1 MLKDRRK
8 QMSLET
14 ALEELKPQ
22 IGTETFVGEWF
33 EITQDRIN
41 QFADATLDHQWIHVD
56 VEKANTMSP
65 FGSTVA
71 HGFLTLALTPY
82 LSDTVSPDKPPF
94 PDMKMAVNYGMN
106 RVRFPNAVKP
116 GDRIRVR
123 STLQNA
129 EEVKG
134 SMQVISL
141 VTVEIEGEEKPG
153 CVAEMVARFYF

>member
-1 MLKDRRK
+1 
-8 QMSLET
+8 MSLES
-14 ALEELKPQ
+14 ALEGLIPQ

-41 QFADATLDHQWIHVD
+41 QFADTTLDHQWIHVD
-56 VEKANTMSP
+56 VEKANAMSP

-71 HGFLTLALTPY
+71 HGFLTLSLAPY
-82 LSDTVSPDKPPF
+82 LTGTVTPDEPPF
-94 PDMKMAVNYGMN
+94 PDLKLAVNYGMN
-106 RVRFPNAVKP
+106 KVRFPNAVKP
-116 GDRIRVR
+116 GNRIRVR

-134 SMQVISL
+134 SLQVISL
-141 VTVEIEGEEKPG
+141 VTVEIEGDEKPG

>member
-1 MLKDRRK
+1 
-8 QMSLET
+8 MSLDA

-41 QFADATLDHQWIHVD
+41 KFADVTEDRQWIHLD
-56 VEKANTMSP
+56 VERAKAMSP

-71 HGFLTLALTPY
+71 HGFLTLSLTPY
-82 LSDTVSPDKPPF
+82 LTDTVTSDHPPF
-94 PDMKMAVNYGMN
+94 PDLKMAVNYGMN
-106 RVRFPNAVKP
+106 KVRFPAPVKP

-123 STLQNA
+123 STLQSA
-129 EEVKG
+129 EQVKG
-134 SMQVISL
+134 SLQTISL
-141 VTVEIEGEEKPG
+141 LTVEIEGQEKPG

>member
-1 MLKDRRK
+1 
-8 QMSLET
+8 MSLES
-14 ALEELKPQ
+14 ALEQVKPQ
-22 IGTETFVGEWF
+22 IGTETFVGEWL

-41 QFADATLDHQWIHVD
+41 KFADVTEDRQWIHVD
-56 VEKANTMSP
+56 VERANTMSP

-71 HGFLTLALTPY
+71 HGFLTLSLTPY
-82 LSDTVSPDKPPF
+82 LTDTITPDKAPF
-94 PDMKMAVNYGMN
+94 PDLKMAVNYGMN
-106 RVRFPNAVKP
+106 KVRFPAPVKP

-134 SMQVISL
+134 SLQTISFL
-141 VTVEIEGEEKPG
+141 TVEIEGQEKPG

>member
-1 MLKDRRK
+1 
-8 QMSLET
+8 MSLES
-14 ALEELKPQ
+14 ALEGLIPQ

-41 QFADATLDHQWIHVD
+41 QFADTTLDHQWIHVD
-56 VEKANTMSP
+56 VEKANAMSP

-71 HGFLTLALTPY
+71 HGFLTLSLTPY
-82 LSDTVSPDKPPF
+82 LTGTVTPDEPPF
-94 PDMKMAVNYGMN
+94 PDLKLAVNYGMN
-106 RVRFPNAVKP
+106 KVRFPNAVKP
-116 GDRIRVR
+116 GNRIRVR

-134 SMQVISL
+134 SLQVISL
-141 VTVEIEGEEKPG
+141 VTVEIEGDEKPG